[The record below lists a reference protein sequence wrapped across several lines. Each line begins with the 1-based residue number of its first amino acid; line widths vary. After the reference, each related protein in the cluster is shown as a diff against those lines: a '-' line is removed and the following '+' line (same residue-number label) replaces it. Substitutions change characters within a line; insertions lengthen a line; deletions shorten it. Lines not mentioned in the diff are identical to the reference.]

1 MVVSLA
7 RMGLGRP
14 RASHRGR
21 RHAGPAC
28 SVRSGA
34 PAAGGNAGVKLVS
47 DRTWLVSFIDSY
59 LGYFDDETCSLEPIE
74 NPFSPSVLP
83 MPPE

>member
-21 RHAGPAC
+21 RQAGPGC
-28 SVRSGA
+28 RVRSDA
-34 PAAGGNAGVKLVS
+34 PAAGGIAGVKLVS

-59 LGYFDDETCSLEPIE
+59 LGYLDDETCSLESIE
-74 NPFSPSVLP
+74 NPFSPRVLP
-83 MPPE
+83 MPPK